1 VRAQLKGNK
10 NEHVAGE
17 SAAGVTKMSVNYNRS
32 QKCQEGYPMKIDNM
46 WNVKAQQPGE
56 SHKHKPRARLQVSAV
71 AKGMEWMRAQSSNF

>member
-1 VRAQLKGNK
+1 MLQLRAQQQKGTW
-10 NEHVAGE
+10 
-17 SAAGVTKMSVNYNRS
+17 GVTKMSVNYNRS

-71 AKGMEWMRAQSSNF
+71 AEGMEWMRAQSSNF